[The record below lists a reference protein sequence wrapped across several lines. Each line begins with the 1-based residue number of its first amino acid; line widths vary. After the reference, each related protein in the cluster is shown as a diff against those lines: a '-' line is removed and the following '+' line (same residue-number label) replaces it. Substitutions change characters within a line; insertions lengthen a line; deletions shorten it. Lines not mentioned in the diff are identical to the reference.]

1 MVRWNLELMIIIPVC
16 DIFVMLDFMFELTE
30 EEWES
35 VKGSLRSQIVILK
48 KTQRGKHGKYLPFVF
63 TKQGVSMLSSVL
75 NSPQAIQ
82 VNILIIRVFVKM
94 REWSANYSELL
105 AKINEL
111 QQSESEQNLHI
122 GQIYQIIDE
131 LLKPKLGERTEIGFK
146 SK

>member
-1 MVRWNLELMIIIPVC
+1 M
-16 DIFVMLDFMFELTE
+16 
-30 EEWES
+30 
-35 VKGSLRSQIVILK
+35 KSQNA
-48 KTQRGKHGKYLPFVF
+48 TSSWGGRRTLPNVF
-63 TKQGVSMLSSVL
+63 TEQGVSMLSSVL

-82 VNILIIRVFVKM
+82 VNISIVRVFVKM

-111 QQSESEQNLHI
+111 QQSESEQNHQI

-131 LLKPKLGERTEIGFK
+131 LLKPKMGERTEFGFK